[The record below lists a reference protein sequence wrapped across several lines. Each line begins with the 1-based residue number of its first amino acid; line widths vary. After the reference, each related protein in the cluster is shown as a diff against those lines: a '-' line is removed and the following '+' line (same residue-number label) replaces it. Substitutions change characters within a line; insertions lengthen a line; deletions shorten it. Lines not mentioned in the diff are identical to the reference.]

1 MSLARE
7 ILPTVFTT
15 LIPASPSVS
24 IMSDD
29 EEYYEFEEDFM
40 YEDLVPDMV
49 VRTNPNLT
57 HTVASAHALHFYSI

>member
-1 MSLARE
+1 
-7 ILPTVFTT
+7 
-15 LIPASPSVS
+15 
-24 IMSDD
+24 MSDD